1 MQCPEKIQPGI
12 TYDLQN
18 GNVLLPPQIL
28 LHFGSHRREQIVG
41 IHNDVYERVD
51 EAQQGAMAA
60 GKVLHADERAH
71 GHQCVMIQMQ
81 ERDLTLL
88 LAQHKEHGV
97 QQFADLGNV
106 VKPHGAGH
114 LQKAEL
120 LETCIYHI

>member
-1 MQCPEKIQPGI
+1 
-12 TYDLQN
+12 
-18 GNVLLPPQIL
+18 
-28 LHFGSHRREQIVG
+28 
-41 IHNDVYERVD
+41 
-51 EAQQGAMAA
+51 MAA

-114 LQKAEL
+114 LQKARTL
-120 LETCIYHI
+120 RNMYIPYIDIHV